1 MMRQSGQIN
10 DNMAMKTPSHLP
22 GMGRSWV
29 QRSVIAIVLLFGA
42 YLTFEFGRIQA
53 RYNVVDA
60 ALEQKGLELE
70 IQTLEARIV
79 ELNQEIALLETDRQV
94 DREAYQVV
102 ESNLGELQRK
112 IQEQSDAISFYRGIV
127 SPEDGGR
134 GLRVQDLKLTK
145 GKDERQFNVRLV
157 LVQVMQHDR
166 SVKGEVDFRIDGS
179 QDGAE
184 VSYALEQ
191 LLPADATD
199 NASNWLFSFRYF
211 QDFDRELVLP
221 EGFTPEKINVE
232 VISRTKSIASVKQS
246 FLWDTAQS

>member
-1 MMRQSGQIN
+1 M
-10 DNMAMKTPSHLP
+10 P

-29 QRSVIAIVLLFGA
+29 QRAVIAVLLLSGV

-60 ALEQKGLELE
+60 AAEQQAFEQEIQGLEK
-70 IQTLEARIV
+70 QIV
-79 ELNQEIALLETDRQV
+79 ELKQEIALLETHRDI

-102 ESNLGELQRK
+102 ETNLADLQRK

-127 SPEDGGR
+127 SPADGGR

-145 GKDERQFNVRLV
+145 GKNERQFHLRLV

-166 SVKGEVDFRIDGS
+166 SVKGEVDFSIEGA
-179 QDGAE
+179 QDGVE
-184 VSYALEQ
+184 VTYALEQ
-191 LLPADATD
+191 LLPADAD
-199 NASNWLFSFRYF
+199 SNWAFSFRYF
-211 QDFDRELVLP
+211 QDFDRELLLP
-221 EGFTPEKINVE
+221 AGFTPEKVNVE

-246 FLWDTAQS
+246 FLWATGQS